1 MNERTLKDAR
11 KGVTTM
17 YRITMVNITKTLDDL
32 WTEFNERIAQILELY
47 FNGEEVH
54 LSDEIWKIY
63 DEWWDYLKM
72 LERVKLLHE
81 DEFKKMIKLADK
93 RCCEVIAKVRES
105 EEQKCGA

>member
-11 KGVTTM
+11 KGVTSM
-17 YRITMVNITKTLDDL
+17 YRITIVNITNLLDEV

-47 FNGEEVH
+47 FNGDEVH

-63 DEWWDYLKM
+63 DEWWDYLKA

-81 DEFKKMIKLADK
+81 DEFKEMTRLADN
-93 RCCEVIAKVRES
+93 RCCDVIASVRKK
-105 EEQKCGA
+105 EEQ